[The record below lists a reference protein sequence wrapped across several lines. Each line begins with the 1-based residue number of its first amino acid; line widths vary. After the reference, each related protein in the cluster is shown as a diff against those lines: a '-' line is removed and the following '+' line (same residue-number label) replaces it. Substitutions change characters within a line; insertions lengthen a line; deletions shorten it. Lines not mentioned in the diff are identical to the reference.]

1 MAFTMHAR
9 SADTDA
15 ATEAAHLALLRQAPV
30 ERRLALAVSLSETVT
45 RLARRAI
52 ERSFP
57 EQTDAERTVRFVEV
71 HYGRPLAEALDDLLS
86 SERR

>member
-30 ERRLALAVSLSETVT
+30 GRRLALAVSLSETVN

-57 EQTDAERTVRFVEV
+57 NLTHAERSVRFVEI
-71 HYGRPLAEALDDLLS
+71 HYGRDLAEALRDYLP

>member
-1 MAFTMHAR
+1 MACTMHAR

-15 ATEAAHLALLRQAPV
+15 ATEAAHLALLRRAPV
-30 ERRLALAVSLSETVT
+30 GRRLALAVSLSETVT

-57 EQTDAERTVRFVEV
+57 DLTDVERSVRFVEV
-71 HYGRPLAEALDDLLS
+71 HYGRHLAEALRDRFA